1 VKTIQVEISA
11 ACGTNGLPPQ
21 LLAQVGPAF
30 DWHADEH
37 NAFNLVA
44 MTTAPPTYVGF
55 SLADTWAHMR
65 YFAAIDPGNSHL
77 SLRREWNEL
86 DPHQKTILADDWG
99 VGFPLLYLME
109 QLDLVHLAPT
119 GYWIKSIEE
128 ALGIKI
134 PLKKSKHGPPK
145 LPDFVAFDTSGRYH
159 AIECKGTQTSR
170 RSLMSAITRGFAQV
184 DNLRQGGALPGNVHA
199 YFDSWLVAGL
209 FVPSARS
216 NTRPLLH
223 IADPDFSELSRVI
236 DESGGINVLR
246 RAIFVTSLCQQLSCV
261 GLRRLASAVFTGK
274 TLPGDDELLRVEG
287 EMTREARIGG
297 FFRDGEKLVTTRE
310 TQVYDPPRRDTK
322 ALMHDVKALFS
333 APAPLVES
341 LSDVIGLNGQVNRQA
356 LDARLDELMNSIPGA
371 EPSLQRRQTR
381 VRTPWTA
388 TQQDGLHKLT
398 SPFGIEISTE
408 TSMV

>member
-170 RSLMSAITRGFAQV
+170 RSLMSAITRGF
-184 DNLRQGGALPGNVHA
+184 VHA

-287 EMTREARIGG
+287 EMTRE
-297 FFRDGEKLVTTRE
+297 
-310 TQVYDPPRRDTK
+310 VYDPPRRDTK